1 LFLWSAILAT
11 ALGGEEARSAIGVE
25 EDSDFI
31 TLVFIAGFC
40 VFPLWWELD
49 VKWKRSYR
57 TRSNSAA
64 VVYCITLLNFAINMS
79 YKHNEPLTPI
89 VIISILVVL
98 VMGFIFVGQE
108 TTDFE
113 DILLHHLSMLQ
124 KEHFEGSPSEIEAE
138 KQTEVGLGAE
148 ATDLPQS

>member
-1 LFLWSAILAT
+1 M
-11 ALGGEEARSAIGVE
+11 
-25 EDSDFI
+25 
-31 TLVFIAGFC
+31 
-40 VFPLWWELD
+40 
-49 VKWKRSYR
+49 KWKRSYR